1 MAALDKDTAQK
12 EKAIRYCISN
22 GILPYLEVIVNNV
35 REITDVRTVITDLD
49 VLGLEV
55 SRRGNVQ
62 RTLFDCKTVGKMSAI
77 NRAFWAAGVMAYI
90 GCNEAYVILTK
101 KATEAHRVSA
111 KTLNVHLFQE
121 SDFEK
126 YAESANIN
134 YLDRKNYSAHIS
146 AWHSYYYIFEKNEP
160 LKTLGEYINTRIPL
174 EIDFAKSLRELLG
187 IVRIN
192 KGELNPD
199 KNEHMSVYCS
209 IVLSFLLVMIPIT
222 SQLADIFDS
231 DMNQSDY
238 EKVLR
243 YYVWG
248 GRDSYIQRRDLKNSV
263 QEVSGGKK
271 GELELPGWERFVEVS
286 RGLLESPVDI
296 KEALIP
302 CRELSLRYISDND
315 VYKDFQLSV
324 LLRRSNRI
332 VQFMI
337 AASGYLYSSAGLP
350 KDFHDIFK
358 EEVSLLLELKSPNV
372 LLT

>member
-1 MAALDKDTAQK
+1 MAALDKDTSQK

-22 GILPYLEVIVNNV
+22 GILPYLEVVVNNV
-35 REITDVRTVITDLD
+35 REISDIRTVITDLD

-55 SRRGNVQ
+55 SRRGGIQ
-62 RTLFDCKTVGKMSAI
+62 KTLFDCKTVGKMSAI

-90 GCNEAYVILTK
+90 GCNESYVILAK

-134 YLDRKNYSAHIS
+134 YLDRKNYSTHIS
-146 AWHSYYYIFEKNEP
+146 SWHSYYLIFEKNDH
-160 LKTLGEYINTRIPL
+160 LKSLGEYVNTRIPL
-174 EIDFAKSLRELLG
+174 EVDFAKSLRELLG
-187 IVRIN
+187 IVRLN
-192 KGELNPD
+192 KGELNPEKD
-199 KNEHMSVYCS
+199 EHMSVYSS

-222 SQLADIFDS
+222 SQLADVFDVQ
-231 DMNQSDY
+231 MNQSEY

-248 GRDSYIQRRDLKNSV
+248 GRDSYIQRRDLKNAV

-271 GELELPGWERFVEVS
+271 GELELPGWERFVDVS
-286 RGLLESPVDI
+286 RSLLEAPVDI

-302 CRELSLRYISDND
+302 CRELSLRYVSERDG
-315 VYKDFQLSV
+315 YKDFQLSI

-350 KDFHDIFK
+350 KDFHDKFK
-358 EEVSLLLELKSPNV
+358 QDVSLLLDLKTPNT
-372 LLT
+372 L

>member
-22 GILPYLEVIVNNV
+22 GMLPYLEVIVNNV

-49 VLGLEV
+49 VIGLEI
-55 SRRGNVQ
+55 SRRGSVR

-77 NRAFWAAGVMAYI
+77 NRAFWAAGVMAYV
-90 GCNEAYVILTK
+90 GCHESYVILTK
-101 KATEAHRVSA
+101 KASEAHRVSA

-121 SDFEK
+121 SDFEI
-126 YAESANIN
+126 YAESANVN
-134 YLDRKNYSAHIS
+134 YLDRKYYSAHIS
-146 AWHSYYYIFEKNEP
+146 AWHAYYLVFEKHDA
-160 LKTLGEYINTRIPL
+160 LKALGEYINTRVPL
-174 EIDFAKSLRELLG
+174 ESDFAKSLRELLG

-192 KGELNPD
+192 KGELNPEKD
-199 KNEHMSVYCS
+199 EHMSIYCS
-209 IVLSFLLVMIPIT
+209 LVLSFLLVMIPIT
-222 SQLADIFDS
+222 SQLADIFDTAMS
-231 DMNQSDY
+231 QSEY

-286 RGLLESPVDI
+286 RGLLEAPASI

-302 CRELSLRYISDND
+302 CRELSLRYLSVKDSH
-315 VYKDFQLSV
+315 KDFQLS
-324 LLRRSNRI
+324 LRLRASNRI
-332 VQFMI
+332 LQFMI

-350 KDFHDIFK
+350 KDFHDTFK
-358 EEVSLLLELKSPNV
+358 EEISSLLDLKKP
-372 LLT
+372 